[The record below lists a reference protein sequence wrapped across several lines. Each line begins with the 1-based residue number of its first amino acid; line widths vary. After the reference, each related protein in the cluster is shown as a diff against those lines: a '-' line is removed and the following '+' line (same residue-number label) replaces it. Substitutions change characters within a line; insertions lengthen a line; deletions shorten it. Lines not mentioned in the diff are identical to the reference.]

1 MTTRKRE
8 TSSSGSRTPDN
19 GKMKSLA
26 GSSAFITGAS
36 RGIGA
41 EIARQL
47 IAEGARVALASR
59 NMDALEKLAK
69 ELGEGAVPIECD
81 VTDQLSVAGAG
92 ARAREAFG
100 SAPDI
105 VVNNAG
111 AFRVAPIE
119 SMSPEDFI
127 ATTSTSLLGPFLVLH
142 EFLAEMRE
150 RKSGHVITIGSA
162 GDRHIFP
169 GNAGYNAAKFGL
181 RAMHEVMRLELKGTG
196 VRATLISPSSVNT
209 ELWDDIDA
217 DTEAFSLPA
226 RKDMLHPNAVTRAV
240 IFALTQPEAVN
251 IDELRLSRA

>member
-1 MTTRKRE
+1 MTRKRE
-8 TSSSGSRTPDN
+8 TSSFGSHTPDKD
-19 GKMKSLA
+19 KMKSLA
-26 GSSAFITGAS
+26 GRTAFVTGAS

-41 EIARQL
+41 EISRKL
-47 IAEGARVALASR
+47 VAEGARVALAAR
-59 NMDALEKLAK
+59 NWEALEKLAE
-69 ELGEGAVPIECD
+69 ELGENAVPIECD
-81 VTDQLSVAGAG
+81 VTDQLSVVGAG

-100 SAPDI
+100 SAPEI

-127 ATTSTSLLGPFLVLH
+127 ATVSTGLIGPFLILH

-162 GDRHIFP
+162 GDRQIFP

-181 RAMHEVMRLELKGTG
+181 RAMHEVMRLELRGTG

-209 ELWDDIDA
+209 ELWDDLDA
-217 DTEAFSLPA
+217 DTEAFSLPE
-226 RKDMLHPNAVTRAV
+226 RKDMMHPNAVTRAV
-240 IFALTQPEAVN
+240 IFALTQPASVN